1 MRRPFLPV
9 SLTAVIALWWFT
21 VFAAEPWIITGDVV
35 ITEPTD
41 VEDVI
46 VAGAGSLTVRD
57 LPEPGLRVHDSGARR
72 SP

>member
-1 MRRPFLPV
+1 MRRPFLTITLIAVFAVWWLSV
-9 SLTAVIALWWFT
+9 S
-21 VFAAEPWIITGDVV
+21 AAEPWIITGDVV